1 MTKGALVGAL
11 AIVLSA
17 LPADAQ
23 DGGFGAGGFFSS
35 SEDRAGY
42 SMSLTP
48 ARAGAPRMLR
58 HEADGSFIVKRSG
71 SDAWS
76 VSAHAGELELS
87 ASPVVPGTGLTIP
100 SKLWSVQ
107 AGGAFARRIGERR
120 RWGASLGLGSAS
132 DEPFNSI
139 RETEVKAMAYR
150 EFPSRERNS
159 WLLFLAYSNNRSF
172 LNNIP
177 FPGVAY
183 VVREP
188 VPGLHATVGLPFI
201 LLSYQ
206 PGKNWRLAL
215 SAFGPTNISAEGAR
229 RLGSSAWAYARFE
242 RNPSQWL
249 RAGRENLSDRLIFDR
264 QGPRL
269 GVRSPLGGGVSAD
282 LSAGLDFRRRFYESK
297 DANRSGVPKAELPN
311 AWIGLLR
318 LSWRR

>member
-1 MTKGALVGAL
+1 MMGFLVGGL

-23 DGGFGAGGFFSS
+23 DGGFGAGGFLSP
-35 SEDRAGY
+35 SEDKSGY

-48 ARAGAPRMLR
+48 ARAGAPRIFR
-58 HEADGSFIVKRSG
+58 HDADGSFVVKRSS

-76 VSAHAGELELS
+76 ASVRMGELEMS

-100 SKLWSVQ
+100 SKLWAAQ
-107 AGGAFARRIGERR
+107 GGGAFARRISERR
-120 RWGASLGLGSAS
+120 RWGASLGVGSAS

-139 RETEVKAMAYR
+139 RETEVKATVYR
-150 EFPSRERNS
+150 EFPSHERNS

-177 FPGVAY
+177 FPGIAY

-215 SAFGPTNISAEGAR
+215 SAFGPTNISTEGAL
-229 RLGSSAWAYARFE
+229 RLGSLAWAYARFE

-249 RAGRENLSDRLIFDR
+249 RASRENLSDRLIFDR
-264 QGPRL
+264 QEARL
-269 GVRSPLGGGVSAD
+269 GVRSPLGGGVSVD
-282 LSAGLDFRRRFYESK
+282 VSAGLDFRRRFYESK
-297 DANRSGVPKAELPN
+297 DANRSGIPKAELSDT
-311 AWIGLLR
+311 WIGLLR